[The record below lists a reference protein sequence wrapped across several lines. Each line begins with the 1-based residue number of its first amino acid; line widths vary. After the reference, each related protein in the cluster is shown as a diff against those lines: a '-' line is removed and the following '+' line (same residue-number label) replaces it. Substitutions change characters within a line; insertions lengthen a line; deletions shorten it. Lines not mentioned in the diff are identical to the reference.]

1 MATELRRCL
10 TLFGQPLDVL
20 RAYVGR
26 KPYPGNCIVLKR
38 GMGALHL
45 ANRTEDVI
53 TTFVVLV
60 RDDYG
65 PIKPGSVVLDIG
77 ANIGAF
83 AVKALIDGAALVYC
97 VEPSPSSVRA
107 LIETVASCPRSDAVI
122 IDDRAL
128 WGADGHTVFMPQS
141 SSPSAIAHVTT
152 SSAVT
157 VGVSTVSFAT
167 LFERLTAYVDLVKID
182 CEGAEY
188 RAVLE
193 SEPALWRRVGEV
205 RMEYH
210 NGRVAELVRHF
221 KQGGLVLVS
230 HVATPIEGLDHG
242 VLVFRNPVHAT
253 RHGT

>member
-1 MATELRRCL
+1 
-10 TLFGQPLDVL
+10 
-20 RAYVGR
+20 
-26 KPYPGNCIVLKR
+26 
-38 GMGALHL
+38 MGALHL

-107 LIETVASCPRSDAVI
+107 LTKTVASCPRSDAVI

-167 LFERLTAYVDLVKID
+167 LFERLPAYVDLVKID

-242 VLVFRNPVHAT
+242 VLVFRNPEHAT